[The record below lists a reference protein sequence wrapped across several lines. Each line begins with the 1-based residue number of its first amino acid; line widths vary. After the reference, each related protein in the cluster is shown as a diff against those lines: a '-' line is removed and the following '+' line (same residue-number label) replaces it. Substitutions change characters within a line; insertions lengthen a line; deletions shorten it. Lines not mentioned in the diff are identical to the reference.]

1 MQEIIHEPL
10 RWELAISWLL
20 LDLVVF
26 IKVLGRLKL
35 IVLEIVI
42 SKQVVDVIEV
52 VLFGLIDLVY
62 RRRSI
67 IHVNLVWILRRL
79 FFYYALSVLQ
89 VLILKPNILIKGG
102 AQMGVVEHFHPTIV
116 LEFLFVDD
124 LLNL

>member
-1 MQEIIHEPL
+1 MQEIIHEAF

-102 AQMGVVEHFHPTIV
+102 AQMGVIEHFHPTIV

>member
-20 LDLVVF
+20 LDLVAF

-35 IVLEIVI
+35 IVLEVVI

-52 VLFGLIDLVY
+52 VLFGLVDLIY

-67 IHVNLVWILRRL
+67 IHVYLVWILRWL

-102 AQMGVVEHFHPTIV
+102 AQMGVIEHFHPTIV